1 VIMRRI
7 TLLVFAVTLTTAG
20 CGSGHPHDAVPVL
33 VDRTADQI
41 SRIVAVAHDGG
52 RAELTHDGQ
61 GNWTPQP
68 GMAPGTAVLMFEA
81 QDQLFPLRA
90 YRRVRADASDPQFGL
105 TDPEITLSVTDGS
118 GRAQELML
126 GAPTFNGAG
135 FYARRPNEPQGL
147 YLVPRGIMNDLRS
160 LVRGQAVSGPHDV
173 EDKLDQIAARGQRAY
188 EEPDSWLR
196 QATEAGAVVPEGLQ

>member
-1 VIMRRI
+1 MRVLAFGPLATM
-7 TLLVFAVTLTTAG
+7 TLAG
-20 CGSGHPHDAVPVL
+20 CGSGHPHAAVPVL
-33 VDRTADQI
+33 VDRSADQV
-41 SRIVAVAHDGG
+41 SRIVAVARDGR

-61 GNWTPQP
+61 GNWTAQP
-68 GMAPGTAVLMFEA
+68 GMPPETAVLMFEA

-105 TDPEITLSVTDGS
+105 TDPEITLSVTYGT

-126 GAPTFNGAG
+126 GNPTFNGAG
-135 FYARRPNEPQGL
+135 FYARRPGEPQGL
-147 YLVPRGIMNDLRS
+147 YLVPRGVMNDLRS
-160 LVRGQAVSGPHDV
+160 LVQGHAVSGPHEV

-196 QATEAGAVVPEGLQ
+196 QATEAGAVVPGGLQ